1 MNGVLLVFVRS
12 SIAIHTTPSTM
23 SGISIS
29 LGKTPSNMELLMAK
43 AKGGPAKSAKPKL
56 AFDDED
62 DDDDAPDTLG
72 GPSSGGGLK
81 KPKGKGKPSLH
92 EPPERKPA
100 AEKPAL
106 LSRAERKAQ
115 EAALALDASV
125 FDYDGVY
132 DTMKAAERRVEEA
145 KAAAEDKTKP
155 KYIESFLAAAQ
166 TRKLDRLRAE
176 EKMLQREREEEGDEF
191 DDKEKFVT
199 EAYKKQME
207 EVRKA
212 EEEEKA
218 REGGCSPQ
226 LRNCSCS

>member
-1 MNGVLLVFVRS
+1 
-12 SIAIHTTPSTM
+12 M

-29 LGKTPSNMELLMAK
+29 LGSKPSNMELLMAK
-43 AKGGPAKSAKPKL
+43 AKTPSGPSARPKL
-56 AFDDED
+56 AFDDD
-62 DDDDAPDTLG
+62 DDDDNAPDTLG
-72 GPSSGGGLK
+72 GPSTGGGLK
-81 KPKGKGKPSLH
+81 KPKSKSKPNLH
-92 EPPERKPA
+92 EPPERKPTSQ
-100 AEKPAL
+100 EKPAL

-132 DTMKAAERRVEEA
+132 DTMKAAERQVEEA
-145 KAAAEDKTKP
+145 KAAQEDKSKP

-176 EKMLQREREEEGDEF
+176 EKMLQREREKEGDEF
-191 DDKEKFVT
+191 EDKEKFVT

-218 REGGCSPQ
+218 REGE
-226 LRNCSCS
+226 LRRA